1 MEQIKQIKQYAE
13 TLRLTNLKKM
23 PEEILHR
30 AQIDKPTYT
39 DFVLELLSIE
49 INNRKA
55 ADMERRLRLARLPRH
70 HELDY
75 YDFTVTNGVLKAEL
89 LQLRELLWLEQNYNL
104 ILMGPSGTGKTF
116 IAAGLIHDAVKSGYR
131 AYFITMEGLT
141 NILKMKEIT
150 ASSLNAYNRLL
161 KAHVIA
167 IDDIMLFPINK
178 QQAVAFFNMVNQMHE
193 HASIIIT
200 TNKSPKQWAETL
212 EDEVLATALLDRL
225 LYKCEVVK
233 LQGSSYRMENR
244 KTIFPEKKTEEK
256 VKERA

>member
-13 TLRLTNLKKM
+13 ALRLTNLKKN
-23 PEEILHR
+23 PEDILHK

-39 DFVLELLSIE
+39 DFVLDILSVE

-55 ADMERRLRLARLPRH
+55 ADLERRLRLARLPKMHDLDLYDHNVSNGIIRS
-70 HELDY
+70 EL
-75 YDFTVTNGVLKAEL
+75 N
-89 LQLRELLWLEQNYNL
+89 QLRELLWLEQCYNL
-104 ILMGPSGTGKTF
+104 ILMGPSGVGRTF
-116 IAAGLIHDAVKSGYR
+116 IAAGMINDAVRNGYK
-131 AYFITMEGLT
+131 AYFITMEELT

-150 ASSLNAYNRLL
+150 SNALNAYNRLL

-178 QQAVAFFNMVNQMHE
+178 QQAVAFFNMVNQLHE

-233 LQGSSYRMENR
+233 LNGSSYRMDNR
-244 KTIFPEKKTEEK
+244 KTIFQEKEIEE
-256 VKERA
+256 AS